1 MKNIA
6 TLATLA
12 AIGWAATAHA
22 ETTFSI
28 GANYTSGKYGFDRT
42 TTAEQIPIALG
53 FDADAWGVS
62 LGASFAHVDGPADVL
77 LFGGT
82 VRPITT
88 QAKGK
93 HLAKQD
99 PTQASRTA
107 DGLGDATLTGTWR
120 AVQGNG
126 TQGVALDLSAGVIF
140 ATGDKNKGLSTGQ
153 TNYDLGADLTYG
165 IGDFLFNAGAGYEF
179 VTSPTGANFQNVGSA
194 DVGVSYRVGEASRV
208 GLAVDWAQSI
218 AKGYDDQ
225 TTLTANYVQS
235 FADHHAS
242 FTIYGGGGFSNT
254 SPDLVAGIKL
264 ALHA

>member
-12 AIGWAATAHA
+12 TLGWAATAHA
-22 ETTFSI
+22 ETTFSA

-42 TTAEQIPIALG
+42 TTAEQIPLSAG
-53 FDADAWGVS
+53 FDTDAFGVS
-62 LGASFAHVDGPADVL
+62 VSTSLVHVDGPADVL

-107 DGLGDATLTGTWR
+107 DGLGDTTLTGTWH
-120 AVQGNG
+120 AVQASG
-126 TQGVALDLSAGVIF
+126 TEGMALDLSAGVIF
-140 ATGDKNKGLSTGQ
+140 ATGDKNKGLSTGE
-153 TNYDLGADLTYG
+153 TNYDVGGDLTYG
-165 IGDFLFNAGAGYEF
+165 VGDLLLHAGAGYEF

-194 DVGVSYRVGEASRV
+194 SIGASYRLGEDSRV
-208 GLAVDWAQSI
+208 GLALDWAQSI
-218 AKGYDDQ
+218 AKGYDDE
-225 TTLTANYVQS
+225 TTLTANYVHS
-235 FADHHAS
+235 FGGHAS
-242 FTIYGGGGFSNT
+242 FTIYGGGGLTNT
-254 SPDLVAGIKL
+254 SPDLIAGVKL
-264 ALHA
+264 ALHT